1 MIDDDSL
8 KSGRDRRV
16 AVSLALGATQGMSLK
31 TPPFFDAI
39 DARTKEEQVAAFIRE
54 GIISGRFPRGA
65 HLKQQE
71 IADSLNLSITPV
83 REALKLLEAEGYV
96 ASGSYRGATV
106 APFDPS
112 ASEEILQLRITL
124 ESQLVATAARKITT
138 EQIAT
143 LKTLADDF
151 ERAAKKR
158 ESIAARALNYRWHFF
173 MYEIAEL
180 PQTLHFVQVLWARYP
195 FDLIHHVEGRVSRAA
210 DEHTAL
216 LEQLIQGDLP
226 GAMLTMRRH
235 IEAGWSELRDHM
247 KKAEVAA
254 PEKKLTSRSKRKS

>member
-1 MIDDDSL
+1 MFISETGTTDDRSID
-8 KSGRDRRV
+8 
-16 AVSLALGATQGMSLK
+16 
-31 TPPFFDAI
+31 F
-39 DARTKEEQVAAFIRE
+39 RTKEEQVAAFIRE

-71 IADSLNLSITPV
+71 IADLLKLSITPV

-96 ASGSYRGATV
+96 TGGSYRGTTV

-124 ESQLVATAARKITT
+124 ESQLTAAASRKITT
-138 EQIAT
+138 DQIAA
-143 LKTLADDF
+143 LKTLAEEF
-151 ERAAKKR
+151 ERAAQTR
-158 ESIAARALNYRWHFF
+158 ESISSRALNYRFHYYL
-173 MYEIAEL
+173 YEIAEL

-195 FDLIHHVEGRVSRAA
+195 FDLIHGISGRVSRAA

-216 LEQLIQGDLP
+216 LEQLIQGDVS

-235 IEAGWSELRDHM
+235 IEAGWSELREQLKTPEAAAAA
-247 KKAEVAA
+247 KK
-254 PEKKLTSRSKRKS
+254 